1 MARRK
6 NKLVDRL
13 ARLEESSRVGMW
25 QLILADGSTAAL
37 PVVTVIDALADL
49 FDRAGQPEVDH
60 GPLSREIGLL
70 ARVAEDSE
78 TSMLG
83 RTVVV
88 LARKAVLEAQ
98 GGEGAR

>member
-6 NKLVDRL
+6 NKLADRL

-25 QLILADGSTAAL
+25 QLTLVDGSTAAL

-49 FDRAGQPEVDH
+49 FDRAGQPEVAH
-60 GPLSREIGLL
+60 GPLSREIRLL

-88 LARKAVLEAQ
+88 LAREAVLKTQ
-98 GGEGAR
+98 GGEGAG